1 MRKTQSGRAARAG
14 QRGRGG
20 GYPSGGL
27 IARGRAM
34 APSQQSPDSSQ
45 ATRVPHILH
54 ALQSSSPSDQNLG
67 RPDDARRRRC
77 TTTIDRGASQATGR
91 GDPGDDMPERR
102 IEPAVRRC
110 SLGQRQGG
118 RSRDESDYA
127 GTGAPE
133 RRRSRHAGAGGAPRC
148 WLKLKSTGAI
158 ERMDGWYRQD

>member
-1 MRKTQSGRAARAG
+1 
-14 QRGRGG
+14 
-20 GYPSGGL
+20 
-27 IARGRAM
+27 M

-77 TTTIDRGASQATGR
+77 TTTIDRGASQATGP

-118 RSRDESDYA
+118 RSRDASDYA
-127 GTGAPE
+127 EPG
-133 RRRSRHAGAGGAPRC
+133 RQNGAGHVTPAQAALRSEPRC
-148 WLKLKSTGAI
+148 WLKLKSTGTI